1 MPSLHISPSVAQTSH
16 PVPLPIAPVPSGHHH
31 LVGQPQPPLH
41 QLPLGDR
48 DLHPT
53 GKPRGR
59 PLVSLPSPLRNQILS
74 GKRPKSTSTSDIRKR
89 DENNNKKYTTSTSTS
104 RKKEEDILPTHSN
117 PHHHHTN
124 NNNNTHNNNILT
136 TATSSATNNQQPP
149 YLPQQLAGEASDSNR
164 NNNSV
169 SPPGQTVNLSSE
181 AFPTPTT
188 ETTNPNNPGTTITTS
203 TMGGSTAVHLSG
215 VPLDPTKIVRSDFE
229 RVPYLTTA
237 KKRKSLRNPAPMLAG
252 KRSLRTSPV
261 EQPPMS
267 QPAQEPAQVVAPRR
281 GPRGSADNDAKTT
294 SVIGRRTRHT
304 SQNNASSSPSSNS
317 NGSGPAVGATDVGR
331 KRRHEVAISQSASA
345 SDSEGVGADARKK
358 KRRTNNTKLTASVKS
373 KSPTIVEQLKSRQ
386 LAKNKAA
393 TTEPEIDISK
403 AGLLKLAPIAR
414 ERNVFWVKI
423 KGHPYWPA
431 QLVDLDAELE
441 GEPRFQKAQ
450 RFSRKGETTCVMYFG
465 TCEVAFVNRERS
477 CIAWDDA
484 LTRGIVEVEDRI
496 KVGFKVA
503 LLEVAAFCTPTPRFP
518 RGWWNE
524 PDVLKLAANF
534 YERNTESSG
543 QVALSRNKKE
553 YACADSERVMW
564 AKFRGPSYWPVQI
577 IPRNVAAEHRPDL
590 NMDIMDVS
598 QPAVQARKIRAGMGT
613 SSGDRL
619 KGAKAGGN
627 SGDAESSSS
636 SSSSDFGGPS
646 MYLPCMFFGTGEV
659 ELIAEKNLVPYRAGI
674 TRGYLGHNDRHEF
687 LIAIGEAWGYLQE
700 PRIWPSG
707 YISRKT
713 WWNHKSATS
722 TERRKKRDFNSKRDG
737 SPESG
742 QRITYSSSSS
752 LDSAVPDLSL
762 LPHYDH
768 IKKSVWV
775 VEPMPRVK
783 KADITCC
790 ECKLDNV
797 AGHNSHDHHHGGR
810 KDRNNK
816 DGKDIPLTPCCYDAS
831 CLNFASNFL
840 CAGSCPAGKACRN
853 VSFHRRRSPKMT
865 PFFTPDQRGWGIR
878 VDEPV
883 RRGSFVIEY
892 VGEIIDRD
900 ILDARLKRMD
910 RENSTE
916 YYMMELTNDLLV
928 DAKFKGNLSRFINSS
943 CDPNCQ
949 TQKWTDPVTGQ
960 THVGIF
966 AIQDIVPG
974 TELTYNYCF
983 EDFGLAGKRGKRSF
997 QCMCGTASCMMLEQ
1011 VERDMLKRL
1020 IGQRVEVRWDDGWY
1034 PGVVQQYYPQRKRFR
1049 VQYDDGDCE
1058 DLVLGMPL
1066 ADKDDEVMYRVV
1078 EDDGDSSMGGR
1089 EESQQQK
1096 NTGAGNGP
1104 GRRKKNAGSNPSS
1117 QDGGS
1122 YSHNSDVAAGSG
1134 SGGGKNKAGGT
1145 KGDTLTKG
1153 RDGESKKKSKK

>member
-1 MPSLHISPSVAQTSH
+1 M
-16 PVPLPIAPVPSGHHH
+16 
-31 LVGQPQPPLH
+31 
-41 QLPLGDR
+41 
-48 DLHPT
+48 
-53 GKPRGR
+53 
-59 PLVSLPSPLRNQILS
+59 
-74 GKRPKSTSTSDIRKR
+74 RKR
-89 DENNNKKYTTSTSTS
+89 DENNNKTYTTSTSSS
-104 RKKEEDILPTHSN
+104 RKKEEDILVTHSN
-117 PHHHHTN
+117 HHHHHTN
-124 NNNNTHNNNILT
+124 NNNNNNNILT
-136 TATSSATNNQQPP
+136 TATSATNNQQPP
-149 YLPQQLAGEASDSNR
+149 YLPHHPQLAGEASDSNR

-169 SPPGQTVNLSSE
+169 SPPGLAVDLSSE
-181 AFPTPTT
+181 AFPTSTT
-188 ETTNPNNPGTTITTS
+188 QTTNPNNPDTTITS
-203 TMGGSTAVHLSG
+203 SDMGVSTAVHLSG

-237 KKRKSLRNPAPMLAG
+237 KKRKSLRSPSPMLSG

-267 QPAQEPAQVVAPRR
+267 QPAQGPPQVVAPRR
-281 GPRGSADNDAKTT
+281 GLRGLVDNDAKMT
-294 SVIGRRTRHT
+294 SVMGRRTRHS
-304 SQNNASSSPSSNS
+304 SQNIANSSLSSNS
-317 NGSGPAVGATDVGR
+317 NGSDPAAGATDVGK
-331 KRRHEVAISQSASA
+331 KRRHQVAMSQSVSG
-345 SDSEGVGADARKK
+345 SDSDEARADARKK
-358 KRRTNNTKLTASVKS
+358 KRRTNNAKPTPAVKG
-373 KSPTIVEQLKSRQ
+373 KGHASPTIVEQLSS
-386 LAKNKAA
+386 KNKAA
-393 TTEPEIDISK
+393 TAEPVIDISK
-403 AGLLKLAPIAR
+403 AGLLKLAPIAH

-441 GEPRFQKAQ
+441 DEPRFQKAQ

-484 LTRGIVEVEDRI
+484 LVRGIVEVEDRI
-496 KVGFKVA
+496 KSSFKAA
-503 LLEVAAFCTPTPRFP
+503 LHEVAVFCTPTPRFP

-524 PDVLKLAANF
+524 PDVHKLAANF
-534 YERNTESSG
+534 YERNTESPG
-543 QVALSRNKKE
+543 LAALSRNKKE
-553 YACADSERVMW
+553 YACADNERVMW

-598 QPAVQARKIRAGMGT
+598 QPAVQARKIRANN
-613 SSGDRL
+613 SDRVKSG
-619 KGAKAGGN
+619 KAGASN
-627 SGDAESSSS
+627 SGVGADSSSS
-636 SSSSDFGGPS
+636 SSTSDFGGPS

-674 TRGYLGHNDRHEF
+674 TRGYLSHNDRHEF
-687 LIAIGEAWGYLQE
+687 LIAVGEAWGYLQE

-713 WWNHKSATS
+713 WWNYKSATS
-722 TERRKKRDFNSKRDG
+722 TGRRKKRDFNSKRDG
-737 SPESG
+737 NPESG
-742 QRITYSSSSS
+742 QQRVTYSSSSS

-790 ECKLDNV
+790 ECKLDEHG
-797 AGHNSHDHHHGGR
+797 GHNNYNHHHSGSR
-810 KDRNNK
+810 KDKNNK
-816 DGKDIPLTPCCYDAS
+816 DDKDIPLTPCCYDAS

-840 CAGSCPAGKACRN
+840 CSGSCPAAKGCRN

-883 RRGSFVIEY
+883 RKGSFVIEY

-1011 VERDMLKRL
+1011 VERDMLKQL

-1066 ADKDDEVMYRVV
+1066 ADKDDQVMYRLV
-1078 EDDGDSSMGGR
+1078 EDDGDSPMKDAGDR
-1089 EESQQQK
+1089 EESQQK
-1096 NTGAGNGP
+1096 NTGVSNGQ

-1117 QDGGS
+1117 QDAGS
-1122 YSHNSDVAAGSG
+1122 YSQNSDVAASG
-1134 SGGGKNKAGGT
+1134 SGKHKAGGSS
-1145 KGDTLTKG
+1145 KGDTVTKG
-1153 RDGESKKKSKK
+1153 KDGESKKKGKK